1 MEEQLKK
8 KEAILKYVKSKLA
21 EKALSQN
28 DLMELNQDLNRSN
41 NKIKHMIRG
50 NTNPAGRYSTLG
62 LGAILAYFWV
72 SSKFPRNAGYLL
84 PGILGIIPIAL
95 SSYAFWKFGVWR
107 FSSEGDAMKNRS
119 ALESSMI
126 LDNEFKDI
134 VKSYKKA

>member
-8 KEAILKYVKSKLA
+8 KEEIVKFVRSKLA
-21 EKALSQN
+21 ERSLTQT
-28 DLMELNQDLNRSN
+28 DLMELSQDLNRAN
-41 NKIKHMIRG
+41 HNIRHMIRG
-50 NTNPAGRYSTLG
+50 NTNPAGRYSSLG
-62 LGAILAYFWV
+62 LGALIAYFWMC
-72 SSKFPRNAGYLL
+72 SKFPRNSGSLL
-84 PGILGIIPIAL
+84 PAIVGIVPIAL
-95 SSYAFWKFGVWR
+95 SSFAFWKFGVWR